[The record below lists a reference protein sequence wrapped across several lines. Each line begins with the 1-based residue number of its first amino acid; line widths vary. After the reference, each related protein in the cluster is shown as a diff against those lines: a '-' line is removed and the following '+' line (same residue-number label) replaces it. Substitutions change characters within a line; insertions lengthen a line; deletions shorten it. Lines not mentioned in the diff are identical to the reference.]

1 MGMIT
6 QTYKPIVTAFAFVVG
21 GTLAAWG
28 QSATVDELF
37 DRLER
42 AEEAEVVRLES
53 QVMTE
58 WSKSGSPSVDL
69 LLQRGQE
76 SIGAGDFPTAV
87 DHFTAAINYAPD
99 FAEAYNGRATA
110 FFMMGELGPSIDDIR
125 QTLVLNPR
133 HFGALMGFAAILET
147 VGQPE
152 RALEVYQ
159 KIQDMIP
166 ADPNANAA
174 IDRLTLDLQG
184 QTL

>member
-1 MGMIT
+1 MGTIT
-6 QTYKPIVTAFAFVVG
+6 QTYKPIVTALAFVIG

-28 QSATVDELF
+28 QSATVDDLF
-37 DRLER
+37 ERLQD
-42 AEEAEVVRLES
+42 AEEAEVSRLES
-53 QVMTE
+53 QILTE
-58 WSKSGSPSVDL
+58 WSKSGSPSVDF

-76 SIGAGDFPTAV
+76 AIGAGDFPTAV

-133 HFGALMGFAAILET
+133 HFGALMGFAAILEM
-147 VGQPE
+147 VGQPD
-152 RALEVYQ
+152 RALEVYV

-166 ADPNANAA
+166 EDPNAVAA
-174 IDRLTLDLQG
+174 IERLTQDLQG

>member
-1 MGMIT
+1 MGTIT
-6 QTYKPIVTAFAFVVG
+6 QTYKPIVTAFAIVMG
-21 GTLAAWG
+21 GSLAAWA
-28 QSATVDELF
+28 QTATVDDLF
-37 DRLER
+37 ERLQD
-42 AEEAEVVRLES
+42 AEEAEVSRLES
-53 QVMTE
+53 QIMTE
-58 WSKSGSPSVDL
+58 WSKSGSPAVDF

-76 SIGAGDFPTAV
+76 AIGAGDFPTAV

-133 HFGALMGFAAILET
+133 HFGALMGFGAILEM
-147 VGQPE
+147 VGQPD
-152 RALEVYQ
+152 RALEVYE

-166 ADPNANAA
+166 EDPNANAA